1 MVLNRASDPADEHR
15 TWAAWRT
22 PLADALRFHRGSCFY
37 LALALCTLAVGE
49 LSGATLQEQDDTN
62 SGMGDVVDSE
72 QYRAGVSA
80 FKARDYE
87 AALAEW
93 RELLAASPVPNV
105 VLLRVAE
112 AHRAL
117 GNSAAEE
124 VALKRVLKADPGAT
138 TASFMLAQ
146 NYIRADREDD
156 AEGLF
161 EQLLANESDNA
172 LLHVGV
178 GDTYMKERRHESA
191 LVSYRQ
197 ALAIDPNL
205 AVAQKQV
212 AFAHVQGRD
221 LAGAVAAFER
231 FLEMEPTDTDDA
243 EIVRRLLDAIE
254 AQLATQQ

>member
-1 MVLNRASDPADEHR
+1 MAKSGRLQFR
-15 TWAAWRT
+15 T
-22 PLADALRFHRGSCFY
+22 CFCV
-37 LALALCTLAVGE
+37 ALALLMLAAGQ
-49 LSGATLQEQDDTN
+49 LSAAEVQDQDGAN
-62 SGMGDVVDSE
+62 SGTEDVVDSE
-72 QYRAGVSA
+72 EYRAGVSA
-80 FKARDYE
+80 FKTRDYE
-87 AALAEW
+87 AALAKW
-93 RELLAASPVPNV
+93 QELLAADPVPNV

-124 VALKRVLKADPGAT
+124 VALKRVLKADPDSR

-146 NYIRADREDD
+146 SYLRADRQDD
-156 AEGLF
+156 AEALF
-161 EQLLANESDNA
+161 EKLLADEPDNA
-172 LLHVGV
+172 LLHVGI

-191 LVSYRQ
+191 LASYRR

-212 AFAHVQGRD
+212 GFAHVQGRD

-254 AQLATQQ
+254 AQLAAQQ